1 MQRAVEVSEISKVQ
15 EIVTMLANLLDAA
28 YRLPKGIE
36 RQHALREIRGYQIR
50 MATLVRR
57 LDSDGDFEVMT

>member
-15 EIVTMLANLLDAA
+15 EIVTMLANLVDAA
-28 YRLPKGIE
+28 YRLPEGIE
-36 RQHALREIRGYQIR
+36 RQHAFREIRGYQIR

-57 LDSDGDFEVMT
+57 LDSTATLGP